1 MYKKALEDIN
11 CLKHYNESN
20 KIHTTVSVDLRV
32 NYKKPNYITKKSI
45 YESGNGAQGVYVWYS
60 KDLNDKKLYTGSSSI
75 NKDSSIDGRTKQHIA
90 SIHHAILE
98 SNHSSAEH
106 SGPKFI
112 EFMKE
117 NKLKKATFSIKY
129 LDLSDYPMGT
139 ELFYEQ
145 QLIQIFKT
153 PLNKE
158 FYNKKAANRKK
169 PIKATLDQFL
179 S

>member
-11 CLKHYNESN
+11 CLKHYNEFN
-20 KIHTTVSVDLRV
+20 QIHTTVTVDLRV
-32 NYKKPNYITKKSI
+32 NYKKPGDITKKCI
-45 YESGNGAQGVYVWYS
+45 YESGNGVQGVYIWHS

-90 SIHHAILE
+90 SIHHAIRE

-117 NKLKKATFSIKY
+117 NKLEKATFVIKY

-153 PLNKE
+153 PMNNE

-169 PIKATLDQFL
+169 PLKNNLDKFFI
-179 S
+179 